1 VRNRHARLVTVPA
14 DDLPPTGGLW
24 RGGFGRLFAA
34 DAISSTGRAMSS
46 LALQLLL
53 VTTMQATPE
62 QLGIVRGAQWAPYL
76 VFGLV
81 AGVVV
86 DRVRRRP
93 VLIASDVASTL
104 TWGAIAAL
112 AFTGRLT
119 VPVLV
124 GLVFLAGSI
133 TCFEVAAW
141 QSYVP
146 RLVPDP
152 LLPAAFARLEQ
163 MGSVITAAG
172 PLGAGALVRLVGA
185 PIALAVDAL
194 TYAVSM
200 VLLLTIRRAEPVR
213 VRARASADTSV
224 DTSAAPDRHLG
235 RELREGATWVYGHP
249 MIRPYALWLH
259 TWFFFS
265 NLGIPVVVFFASDEL
280 GLGPV
285 AIGAVFAAAGVV
297 GMAVAGSAPRLE
309 RRHGVGRVFAATEW
323 FASPLA
329 WAVIALTPTGWWAIP
344 VLALGHGLTG
354 LSTLTA
360 GLGMS
365 YRSVVT
371 PDPLRAR
378 MNATIRT
385 VNWGSIAVA
394 APLGGWIAHSF
405 GNRTALG
412 VAAAGLLAATAY
424 LAQSPFRTARMPS

>member
-1 VRNRHARLVTVPA
+1 MARHRENGHARAVTARA
-14 DDLPPTGGLW
+14 DELPPTGGLW

-53 VTTMQATPE
+53 VTSLGATPD
-62 QLGIVRGAQWAPYL
+62 QIGIVRGAQWTPYL

-104 TWGAIAAL
+104 TWGTIAAL
-112 AFTGRLT
+112 AFSGHLT
-119 VPVLV
+119 VPILV

-152 LLPAAFARLEQ
+152 LLPSAFARLEQ

-185 PIALAVDAL
+185 PFALAVDAL
-194 TYAVSM
+194 TYAASM
-200 VLLLTIRRAEPVR
+200 VILLTIRRPEPR
-213 VRARASADTSV
+213 PAAS
-224 DTSAAPDRHLG
+224 PERHLG
-235 RELREGATWVYGHP
+235 RELREGARWVYGHP

-259 TWFFFS
+259 TWFFFT
-265 NLGIPVVVFFASDEL
+265 NLGIPVVVFFASSEL
-280 GLGPV
+280 DLGPL
-285 AIGAVFAAAGVV
+285 AIGAVFAAAGGV
-297 GMAVAGSAPRLE
+297 GMAVAGWAPRLE
-309 RRHGVGRVFAATEW
+309 HRYGVGWVFATVEW

-329 WAVIALTPTGWWAIP
+329 WLVLALTPTGFWAIP
-344 VLALGHGLTG
+344 VLALGQGLTG

-385 VNWGSIAVA
+385 VNWGSIAIA
-394 APLGGWIAHSF
+394 APLGGWIAHTF
-405 GNRTALG
+405 GNRIALG

-424 LAQSPFRTARMPS
+424 LAQSPFRHARMPVAS